1 MTARW
6 SAFVAWAAFAASAV
20 FWLLRMSGAAP
31 VAPLHTV
38 PVSEVV
44 VPHGDLTRLFGA
56 EPVAAQPEVPALAS
70 RFHLLGVVAPKGPQ
84 SPAIALIAFDGKP
97 PRAFRVGA
105 TIDGEL
111 VLQSVESRGVDIG
124 PRGGPSAAHL
134 DLPPL
139 APAATGSL
147 PPPPPMNSDNAVPPP
162 PAPNAVVDPTS
173 QMADNPPMQVP
184 LPEGNGAQGRGAAP
198 PPPQV
203 MQRGGRG
210 MPQPVPAEKE
220 PPDAQPGGMVER

>member
-1 MTARW
+1 M
-6 SAFVAWAAFAASAV
+6 AWAAFAASAV

-56 EPVAAQPEVPALAS
+56 EPAPAAAQPEVPALAS
-70 RFHLLGVVAPKGPQ
+70 RFHLLGVVAPKSPQ
-84 SPAIALIAFDGKP
+84 APAIALIAFDGKP
-97 PRAFRVGA
+97 PRAFRIGA
-105 TIDGEL
+105 TLDGDI
-111 VLQSVESRGVDIG
+111 VLQTVESRGVDIG
-124 PRGGPSAAHL
+124 PRGGPAAAHL
-134 DLPPL
+134 ELPPL

-147 PPPPPMNSDNAVPPP
+147 PPPPPMNGDANVAPPP
-162 PAPNAVVDPTS
+162 PPPNAVVDPTT
-173 QMADNPPMQVP
+173 QMANNPPMQVP
-184 LPEGNGAQGRGAAP
+184 LPEGTGAQGRGAAP

-210 MPQPVPAEKE
+210 MPQAPVEKE
-220 PPDAQPGGMVER
+220 PPPDAQGGVVER